1 MKSCAFA
8 SLAAVSIC
16 SCTAHALSDLLWLW
30 NAACSCQPGAV
41 LLISGGMTWWRQYP
55 RNGHDAAR

>member
-16 SCTAHALSDLLWLW
+16 SCVAHALSDLLRLW
-30 NAACSCQPGAV
+30 NAACSYQPGAV
-41 LLISGGMTWWRQYP
+41 LLISGGVTCCRQYH
-55 RNGHDAAR
+55 RHGHDAAA